1 VKHQLSNVTEH
12 QKRFSV
18 NRRKLSYPI
27 TRTKFETLIQPK
39 INDTLTICERLIG
52 ERSIDQIIL
61 VGGSCRIPC
70 IAEHLTARFR
80 VPVTSCPDLDMAVCS
95 GAAVDREQGAKKTL
109 EDVQPPLPEPI
120 DTEDSK
126 GKLFS
131 FDIVVVK
138 DRGGISIEGQGQAH
152 CLTVDLGKGVGLE
165 MVYIPG
171 GSFVMGSPASE
182 RSLFEVNINRAKPQ
196 HRVTV
201 QPFHIGKYP
210 ITQKQYITIMDTN
223 PAGNK
228 GGNRPV
234 ERVGWSDA
242 VEFCKRLSQKIGRV
256 YRLPSEAEWEYA
268 CRAGTTTPF
277 YFGEKINSNLV
288 NYCPVI
294 ECLVKPL
301 TRTTDVGKYP
311 PNAFGLSDMHGNVW
325 EWCQDTWHKNYD
337 GAPTDGSAWISSSDK
352 NRHVLRG
359 GSYDSIS
366 DDCRSAVRSYILSAH
381 PATFVG
387 FRVVLDIKS

>member
-1 VKHQLSNVTEH
+1 MKHQLSNVTEH

-52 ERSIDQIIL
+52 DRSIDQIIL

-171 GSFVMGSPASE
+171 GSFVMGSPARE
-182 RSLFEVNINRAKPQ
+182 ISLFEGNRATPQ

-223 PAGNK
+223 PARNK
-228 GGNRPV
+228 GDNRPV
-234 ERVGWSDA
+234 ERVGWIEA
-242 VEFCKRLSQKIGRV
+242 VEFCKRLSRKIGRI

-268 CRAGTTTPF
+268 CRAGTITP
-277 YFGEKINSNLV
+277 YCFGGKINSDLV
-288 NYCPVI
+288 NYSSY
-294 ECLVKPL
+294 
-301 TRTTDVGKYP
+301 RTTDVGKYP
-311 PNAFGLSDMHGNVW
+311 PNAFGLSDMHGNVA

-337 GAPTDGSAWISSSDK
+337 GAPTDGSAWISSSNK
-352 NRHVLRG
+352 NKHVMRG
-359 GSYDSIS
+359 GSYESIPGG
-366 DDCRSAVRSYILSAH
+366 CRSAFRSYMLYDV